1 MATWGSHGG
10 VDRISSLPDHLL
22 HTILLH
28 LSDAE
33 LSFRYHRDAGART
46 WAQRAWAHR
55 RVDAALAAYPGP
67 TVTLLD
73 IDLPLWAPAPREHPV
88 DPDRDDPL
96 LRFLASQRVAGELR
110 LLLRD
115 RGWGDVV
122 LPPCER
128 VTAISLSVIALTL
141 RFQPLPDGGTFAALA
156 ILRITSARVDSRE
169 LGDVLSSRCPRLK
182 ELYLKRVGL
191 MKDRD
196 RVLSI
201 RSNSLE
207 RLEMDMKVYHGARLQ
222 VIAPKLRVFVSPRIF
237 SDAPIVAPMLLE
249 MCWDGPYDPSRR
261 HLGEAGR
268 HLQRLDIAKNT
279 TPAATMLMR
288 QFYAVHELQLTV
300 QIWKGNQEYNRYLT
314 LINSLPKCEVLV
326 VGFVVTQHAIK
337 PVMLQFLN
345 RCVGVKKIVVR
356 CLVYRTNKC
365 QCKTWECQCNGSKQS
380 HKIDSTALDSLELVE
395 IKENMEAYH
404 KVEFVK
410 LLCEYSANFQKRMN
424 ITITENRYSEYIR
437 EKICNIHVLN
447 DKVVIKA
454 SWNLNGL
461 MREVVN

>member
-33 LSFRYHRDAGART
+33 AAARTTILSRRWRRVWAHLPELSFRYHRDAGART
-46 WAQRAWAHR
+46 WAHR

-300 QIWKGNQEYNRYLT
+300 QIWKIRYLIYEI
-314 LINSLPKCEVLV
+314 LLV
-326 VGFVVTQHAIK
+326 FH
-337 PVMLQFLN
+337 LN
-345 RCVGVKKIVVR
+345 HPTSY
-356 CLVYRTNKC
+356 L
-365 QCKTWECQCNGSKQS
+365 
-380 HKIDSTALDSLELVE
+380 
-395 IKENMEAYH
+395 
-404 KVEFVK
+404 
-410 LLCEYSANFQKRMN
+410 
-424 ITITENRYSEYIR
+424 
-437 EKICNIHVLN
+437 
-447 DKVVIKA
+447 
-454 SWNLNGL
+454 
-461 MREVVN
+461 